1 MLQLNAQSAFVPSY
15 SRPPGLF
22 VSSLSQ
28 QVYQWQQGI
37 NFGGK
42 IHVFS
47 KAFFHGKMAS
57 FFQKQF
63 FMKMRGDEMKPW
75 SRWILST
82 IFIVQLRKEDRRD
95 GKRGVEYCIFWM
107 AYYTNGVVVVAGAI
121 ELLLGWMMG
130 ETQDFTFCCCYGVF
144 KWERERVEK
153 HVAYKSSGWLEW
165 VSQYLQFLFWNKKQ
179 RIKILSQ
186 SQCLKIA
193 PKKIHFNFHAKNV
206 PYSCCW
212 FC

>member
-1 MLQLNAQSAFVPSY
+1 MNSCTVCTMLQLNAQSAFVPSY

-82 IFIVQLRKEDRRD
+82 IFIIHSTEGSEDRRD

-165 VSQYLQFLFWNKKQ
+165 VSQYLQFLF
-179 RIKILSQ
+179 LE
-186 SQCLKIA
+186 
-193 PKKIHFNFHAKNV
+193 
-206 PYSCCW
+206 
-212 FC
+212 